1 MGQGQGPQQK
11 RAALE
16 GLDLFQGL
24 LSPRELDALADLC
37 TCREFAKDREVV
49 SQDSPGNDV
58 YFVARGRVRVTIFAA
73 GGQEVAFRDLGAGK
87 SFGELSAIDGAARS
101 ASVVALE
108 PSWIATLSRE
118 RFWSVLREHP
128 SVTEQL
134 LRQLASLVRNLTER
148 VVDYSTLGVRN
159 RIQAELVRMAREAG
173 VADNKATLAPLPRH
187 ADIASRVSTN
197 REAVA
202 RELAELTR
210 KGLLEKRKGGLTIV
224 DVARLAAMVDEV
236 RSG

>member
-1 MGQGQGPQQK
+1 MGPTEK
-11 RAALE
+11 RTALE
-16 GLDLFQGL
+16 ALELFQGL
-24 LSPRELDALADLC
+24 LSAQELDALAAMC
-37 TCREFAKDREVV
+37 TWRSFNKDQEVV

-87 SFGELSAIDGAARS
+87 SFGELSAIDGQARS

-118 RFWSVLREHP
+118 RFWTVLREHP

-134 LRQLASLVRNLTER
+134 LRQLAALIRNLTER
-148 VVDYSTLGVRN
+148 VVEFSTLAVRN

-173 VADNKATLAPLPRH
+173 VVRNQATLAPAPRH

-202 RELAELTR
+202 RELAELAR
-210 KGLLEKRKGGLTIV
+210 KGLVQKRPGALILL
-224 DVARLAAMVDEV
+224 DVKRLAAMVEDV
-236 RSG
+236 RAH

>member
-1 MGQGQGPQQK
+1 MGPRDK

-16 GLDLFQGL
+16 GLDLFHGL
-24 LSPRELDALADLC
+24 LSPRELDGLAELC
-37 TCREFAKDREVV
+37 TWRDFAKDQQVV
-49 SQDSPGNDV
+49 SQDTPGNDV
-58 YFVARGRVRVTIFAA
+58 HFVASGRVRVTIFAA

-87 SFGELSAIDGAARS
+87 SFGELSAIDGQARS

-108 PSWIATLSRE
+108 ASWIASLSRD
-118 RFWSVLREHP
+118 RFWAVLRDHP
-128 SVTEQL
+128 SVTQQL
-134 LRQLASLVRNLTER
+134 LRQLTTIIRNLTDR

-173 VADNKATLAPLPRH
+173 VAKNQAVLAPAPRH

-202 RELAELTR
+202 RELAELAR
-210 KGLLEKRKGGLTIV
+210 KGLVEKRRGALAV
-224 DVARLAAMVDEV
+224 LDVARLAAMVDDV
-236 RSG
+236 RAG

>member
-1 MGQGQGPQQK
+1 MGPTEK

-16 GLDLFQGL
+16 ALELFHGL
-24 LSPRELDALADLC
+24 LSPQELDALAALC
-37 TCREFAKDREVV
+37 TWRNFDRDQEVV

-87 SFGELSAIDGAARS
+87 SFGELSAIDGQARS

-118 RFWSVLREHP
+118 RFWTVLREHP
-128 SVTEQL
+128 SITQQL
-134 LRQLASLVRNLTER
+134 LRQLAALIRNLTER
-148 VVDYSTLGVRN
+148 VVEFSTLAVRN

-173 VADNKATLAPLPRH
+173 VVRNQATLAPAPRH

-202 RELAELTR
+202 RELAELAR
-210 KGLLEKRKGGLTIV
+210 KGLVQKRPGALILL
-224 DVARLAAMVDEV
+224 DVKRLAAMVDDV
-236 RSG
+236 RAG

>member
-1 MGQGQGPQQK
+1 MGP
-11 RAALE
+11 RERCAALE
-16 GLDLFQGL
+16 ALELFHSL
-24 LSPRELDALADLC
+24 LSPQELDALAGLC
-37 TCREFAKDREVV
+37 TWRSFDKEQQVV
-49 SQDSPGNDV
+49 SQESPGNDV

-87 SFGELSAIDGAARS
+87 SFGELSAIDGQTRS

-118 RFWSVLREHP
+118 RFWTVLREHP

-134 LRQLASLVRNLTER
+134 LRQLAALIRNLTER
-148 VVDYSTLGVRN
+148 VVEFSTLAVRN
-159 RIQAELVRMAREAG
+159 RIQAELVRMGREAG
-173 VADNKATLAPLPRH
+173 VTRNQATLAPAPRH

-202 RELAELTR
+202 RELSELAR
-210 KGLLEKRKGGLTIV
+210 KGLIEKRPGALILLDVKG
-224 DVARLAAMVDEV
+224 LAAMIEDV
-236 RSG
+236 RAG